1 MAASASPNLRKSQQ
15 DVSLSNLITTL
26 NTKYFS
32 EQLMVD
38 NVLFKLSGKGLAE
51 NLLNSIHKYMYKW
64 KQVSRQLP
72 QWKLPPPPSSP
83 QLGLALKL
91 GFGIRGE
98 IFLGG
103 NCPRTVET
111 VVEMMSN
118 WYLIDL
124 DWQDQ

>member
-1 MAASASPNLRKSQQ
+1 
-15 DVSLSNLITTL
+15 
-26 NTKYFS
+26 
-32 EQLMVD
+32 MVD

-51 NLLNSIHKYMYKW
+51 NLLNSIHKYMYWW

-72 QWKLPPPPSSP
+72 PMKIAPPPSP

-91 GFGIRGE
+91 GLGIRGG

-111 VVEMMSN
+111 IVEMMSN
-118 WYLIDL
+118 
-124 DWQDQ
+124 